1 MEWKRLRTPWCLEL
15 GRASRYIHRYPVWYY
30 SILAFYVVM
39 IDRHS
44 SLPLLSEWLFFL
56 ISDFWTRLSIENMV
70 RRASRKGLSL
80 SDSKIHRV

>member
-1 MEWKRLRTPWCLEL
+1 MEKAANTVVPRV
-15 GRASRYIHRYPVWYY
+15 GSGFPVHTSVPSMITAFW
-30 SILAFYVVM
+30 AFYMVM

-80 SDSKIHRV
+80 SDSKIH